1 MTEGHGMKGHDIKM
15 IAVDLDRTA
24 LDNESRLT
32 ERTIK
37 AFQAAAEKG
46 VIVVIDTGRTY
57 NALPKQVHGLDS
69 IRYFICSNGAT
80 IYDAE
85 TNEMLMEK
93 CLDPAAVETMT
104 ELVREKD
111 LMFESFTAGRA
122 YIGKD
127 YYEKV
132 CSGSLDFRNR
142 KYVQETRTPVD
153 DIFRFTLNNKD
164 RIENLNVFFST
175 PEQKAEFRPLL
186 EAIPNARLTS
196 SLPSNYELGGCGV
209 SKGAALKYLID
220 MLGIDRKEVL
230 AAGDSPNDIAMLE
243 LAGVS
248 VAVDNAE
255 PEVKQ
260 AASYIAL
267 SNNEDGV
274 AEAVERFVISD

>member
-1 MTEGHGMKGHDIKM
+1 
-15 IAVDLDRTA
+15 
-24 LDNESRLT
+24 
-32 ERTIK
+32 
-37 AFQAAAEKG
+37 
-46 VIVVIDTGRTY
+46 
-57 NALPKQVHGLDS
+57 
-69 IRYFICSNGAT
+69 
-80 IYDAE
+80 
-85 TNEMLMEK
+85 
-93 CLDPAAVETMT
+93 
-104 ELVREKD
+104 
-111 LMFESFTAGRA
+111 MFESFTAGRA

-132 CSGSLDFRNR
+132 CNGGLDYRSR
-142 KYVQETRTPVD
+142 KYVEETRTPVD
-153 DIFRFTLNNKD
+153 DIFRFTLDHKY

-255 PEVKQ
+255 PEVKET
-260 AASYIAL
+260 ASYTAP
-267 SNNEDGV
+267 SNDEDGV
-274 AEAVERFVISD
+274 AEAVERFVLAG